1 MYTNWFELE
10 QHNLLDRVGLV
21 FILFEY
27 SRPYFKKHMQ
37 KSQTNEG
44 CLFLY
49 KGFKTVVRLQIKK
62 ITLLVLDNIPELPL
76 TPKTLHNPG
85 GLRTVAKQMSNTN
98 SASGLRQKSLTKLV
112 SYPSRIQGCPSPWT
126 EVKLCPNTHLPRLIT
141 KSYGLAFLL

>member
-27 SRPYFKKHMQ
+27 SQPYFKKHMQ

-49 KGFKTVVRLQIKK
+49 KGFKNVVRLQIKK
-62 ITLLVLDNIPELPL
+62 ITLLVLDNIPELHL
-76 TPKTLHNPG
+76 TPKTLQNPW
-85 GLRTVAKQMSNTN
+85 GLQTVAKQMSSTN
-98 SASGLRQKSLTKLV
+98 SVPGLRQESLTKLI
-112 SYPSRIQGCPSPWT
+112 SYSSRIQGCSSPWT
-126 EVKLCPNTHLPRLIT
+126 ATNLCLNTHLPRRIT
-141 KSYGLAFLL
+141 